1 MMKKYIRLFVLIV
14 LFTACREETKEV
26 IIEKK
31 IPGAETT
38 NIDEAGALADR
49 FYHALTQRDSAAV
62 VSLLTD
68 KARLYGTD
76 PGEDWGIDEIRNY
89 LSEKQ
94 RDTSTRAVFKVLTR
108 EVRMFDN
115 MAYVIDKV
123 DVSTT
128 RVPFRIINI
137 LKRENDSL
145 KVDIAIF
152 SALVRNEDMKDLEAL
167 GLRKR

>member
-1 MMKKYIRLFVLIV
+1 MIQYAKLFFLI
-14 LFTACREETKEV
+14 LLLAACSEGTKEV

-31 IPGAETT
+31 GRSADSTGFV
-38 NIDEAGALADR
+38 EAGILTDR
-49 FYHALTQRDSAAV
+49 FYEALTRRDSAGMM
-62 VSLLTD
+62 SLLTNN
-68 KARLYGTD
+68 ARLYGTD
-76 PGEDWGIDEIRNY
+76 PGEDWGMDEIRNY
-89 LSEKQ
+89 IGEKQ
-94 RDTSTRAVFKVLTR
+94 RDTGTRAVFKLLTR

-115 MAYVIDKV
+115 VAYVIDKV

-128 RVPFRIINI
+128 RVPFRITCI

-145 KVDIAIF
+145 KVDVAIF